1 MMIKKIVMEC
11 DLLHMEESL
20 NVLWDVDEIKEEK
33 QFTTIISMN
42 DGVLLE
48 ECDRFRRLT
57 SSLNLEFYERM

>member
-1 MMIKKIVMEC
+1 MIKKIVMEC

-57 SSLNLEFYERM
+57 SSLNFGIL